1 MQQTQSTSKAVTL
14 DGKSASPG
22 VAYGPAVLSMA
33 GMEQGAGRKLRDDE
47 VEAELARVDSVARA
61 ARVSLVHQRDEL
73 GSHFTVEQRRIFD
86 THLAMLE
93 DPVIEA
99 DLRGRI
105 VNERLSFETALK
117 DVLAVYERLFDV
129 VESAN
134 LRNKL
139 SDMRDVALRLL
150 RFAKPPS
157 ERRRGIDRKGGILVV
172 KELSLSDLTDALDH
186 GITGLVAEEGSIG
199 SHGAILT
206 RAAGIPAVIGVGKIS
221 DKLNDGEHLLV
232 DGDSGQVILHP
243 PAEMVGAAQGRSP
256 EGGFETLGPAALA
269 DGTRIDLRAAAG
281 SPSEAK
287 QAVGMGIKRIGLYRT
302 ELPVIQRQGAPREES
317 LAVLYGQV
325 AAASEDVV
333 FRLPDL
339 GSNSELSALHPEPE
353 ANPALGLRGV
363 RLLLARPE
371 LLQIQLRAMLRACEG
386 IPVNVSVPFATDLD
400 DLRAVRRAA
409 DQAREELRLE
419 GFEVSHPVHLG
430 VSLETP
436 SAALLGREMLRAA
449 DFGSIALDT
458 LAMHLLASDRRCA
471 YRDVCERLARPHP
484 VVLRAVRKLV
494 EIADGLEKPIGVYG
508 EALHRPAVLQLMIGV
523 GVRRFAVRSDGLR
536 EFHAR
541 LASIDEDTCQ
551 RVAEAACHAGT
562 ADELQAVL
570 PQSWLA

>member
-1 MQQTQSTSKAVTL
+1 MQQTSTSTRTVTL
-14 DGKSASPG
+14 DGTSASKG
-22 VAYGPAVLSMA
+22 VAYGPAFLSMA
-33 GMEQGAGRKLRDDE
+33 GMGQGNERRLADDE
-47 VEAELARVDSVARA
+47 VDAELARVDSVARA

-73 GSHFTVEQRRIFD
+73 GGHFTPEQRRIFD

-105 VNERLSFETALK
+105 VNDRLTFETALK

-129 VESAN
+129 VESSN

-157 ERRRGIDRKGGILVV
+157 ERRRGSDRKGGILVV

-186 GITGLVAEEGSIG
+186 GITGLIAEEGSLG

-206 RAAGIPAVIGVGKIS
+206 RAAGIPAVIGVGS
-221 DKLNDGEHLLV
+221 VDGVFGEGDHVLV
-232 DGDSGQVILHP
+232 DGDSGQVVLNP
-243 PAEMVGAAQGRSP
+243 PPEMVGAAQGRSP
-256 EGGFETLGPAALA
+256 EGGFETLGPAALG
-269 DGTRIDLRAAAG
+269 DGTRVDLRATAG

-287 QAVGMGIKRIGLYRT
+287 QAVGMGVKRIGLYRT
-302 ELPVIQRQGAPREES
+302 ELPVIQRQGAPREDS

-325 AAASEDVV
+325 TAVADDVV

-371 LLQIQLRAMLRACEG
+371 LLLTQLRAMLRACEG
-386 IPVNVSVPFATDLD
+386 KPVNISVPFATDLE
-400 DLRAVRRAA
+400 DLRGVRRAA

-419 GFEVSHPVHLG
+419 GADVSHPVQIG
-430 VSLETP
+430 VIVETP
-436 SAALLGREMLRAA
+436 SAALLGREMLRAS
-449 DFGSIALDT
+449 DFASISLDT

-494 EIADGLEKPIGVYG
+494 DIADGLEKPIGVYG
-508 EALHRPAVLQLMIGV
+508 EALHRPGVLQLMVGI
-523 GVRRFAVRSDGLR
+523 GVRRFAVRSDALR
-536 EFHAR
+536 EVHAR
-541 LASIDEDTCQ
+541 LASFDQDTCE

-562 ADELQAVL
+562 AEELRAAL
-570 PQSWLA
+570 PQSWLG